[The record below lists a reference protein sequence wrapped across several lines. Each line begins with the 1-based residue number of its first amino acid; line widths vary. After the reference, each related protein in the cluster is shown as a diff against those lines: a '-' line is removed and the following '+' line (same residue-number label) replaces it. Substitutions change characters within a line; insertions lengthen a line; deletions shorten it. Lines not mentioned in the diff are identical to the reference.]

1 VLGEKFDDNAVKQPG
16 LSKVRNGR
24 VQGGHKEKYHA
35 VEDRRFLGEKSFT
48 RSMNGNSA
56 IG

>member
-16 LSKVRNGR
+16 LSKARTGR
-24 VQGGHKEKYHA
+24 VRRGPKEEYYA